1 MSRFASSNIKFEE
14 IIRFQ
19 SFHAYSLYY
28 VSVTQ
33 LDVPKLQQQP
43 GSIQV
48 GAEKIEE
55 DFTMARLYISK
66 MKSEAKTLIQHCSQL
81 ESSQAENNKKLDEA
95 ENQLS
100 ACKLLIQQVHVH
112 LYFVTT

>member
-1 MSRFASSNIKFEE
+1 MVWWAMM
-14 IIRFQ
+14 
-19 SFHAYSLYY
+19 
-28 VSVTQ
+28 Q

-66 MKSEAKTLIQHCSQL
+66 MKSEAKSLIQHCAQL
-81 ESSQAENNKKLDEA
+81 ESSAAENNKKLDEA

-100 ACKLLIQQVHVH
+100 ACKLLIQQVRFACQTLIIHTH
-112 LYFVTT
+112 SLLEL

>member
-1 MSRFASSNIKFEE
+1 M
-14 IIRFQ
+14 
-19 SFHAYSLYY
+19 
-28 VSVTQ
+28 Q

-66 MKSEAKTLIQHCSQL
+66 MKSEAKSLIQHCSQL
-81 ESSQAENNKKLDEA
+81 ESSATENNKKLDEA

-100 ACKLLIQQVHVH
+100 ACKLLIQQVLFAEIHSFIH
-112 LYFVTT
+112 SFYLGTQHRHKQNIK

>member
-1 MSRFASSNIKFEE
+1 MN
-14 IIRFQ
+14 
-19 SFHAYSLYY
+19 
-28 VSVTQ
+28 Q

-55 DFTMARLYISK
+55 DFTLARLYISK
-66 MKSEAKTLIQHCSQL
+66 MKSEAKTLIQHCTQL

-100 ACKLLIQQVHVH
+100 ACKLLIQQVRTENQLSACKLLIQQVSEIARM
-112 LYFVTT
+112 YRVG

>member
-1 MSRFASSNIKFEE
+1 M
-14 IIRFQ
+14 
-19 SFHAYSLYY
+19 
-28 VSVTQ
+28 TQ

-66 MKSEAKTLIQHCSQL
+66 MKSEAKTLIQHCAQL

-100 ACKLLIQQVHVH
+100 ACKLLIQQVHLFMTTQCH
-112 LYFVTT
+112 LCWNLYSSCMEHTTDIFAVYLVSISG